1 MTSSLTTIILL
12 LILTVTTTAVPE
24 REYYSMLTALR
35 IRGYHLFANAIT
47 TTDLHYEIINGNNF
61 TFFAP
66 VDSALYALDMIMSAR
81 DYTTALRFHGVPF
94 RLSLQDMRQLPYGEN
109 RFETLV
115 KGHEI
120 RIVNRLLPVNVP
132 ITVEGVEIA
141 FPGLFYDTHLAVH
154 GLEGIMDFRSL
165 TDVVNA
171 TREVDAPHA
180 PEPGGDRH
188 DFESIGVNT
197 TNEHAREAHA
207 PSPVE
212 VPVVESIS
220 PSRPSSIVSGIV
232 SGRSPLSSPP
242 DVSPAN
248 RVLVPV
254 SPRYRAPETY
264 SESVIQPREARDER
278 ISETYQAREE
288 HALSPTKSEKT
299 SETFQAREEHGP
311 SPTNSFSVSDS
322 LRDTRAR
329 EEHASA
335 VTSQMMSRT
344 IVQPVSLATTTSFG
358 DNDEADEFTT
368 QVDKIIDCP
377 VADEDDDAIDGEPL
391 QIANIRRGDVYMRE
405 LYAPINMT
413 CEQ

>member
-1 MTSSLTTIILL
+1 MTSSLTTTLTTIIL

-248 RVLVPV
+248 RVSVPV

-264 SESVIQPREARDER
+264 SESVIQPRDER
-278 ISETYQAREE
+278 ISETFQAREE

-311 SPTNSFSVSDS
+311 SPTNSFSV
-322 LRDTRAR
+322 RDFEMPIECSSSPHQLIIRC
-329 EEHASA
+329 
-335 VTSQMMSRT
+335 TSQ
-344 IVQPVSLATTTSFG
+344 V
-358 DNDEADEFTT
+358 D
-368 QVDKIIDCP
+368 DKIIDCP
-377 VADEDDDAIDGEPL
+377 VADEDDDVIDYTYLKEALVEGSRPFPASL
-391 QIANIRRGDVYMRE
+391 KYFGIATIRKEVENAD
-405 LYAPINMT
+405 LKL
-413 CEQ
+413 

>member
-1 MTSSLTTIILL
+1 MTSSLTTSLTAILL

-35 IRGYHLFANAIT
+35 LRGYHLFANAIT
-47 TTDLHYEIINGNNF
+47 TTDLHYDIIHGENF

-66 VDSALYALDMIMSAR
+66 VDNALYALDMIMSAR
-81 DYTTALRFHGVPF
+81 DYTTALRLHGVPY
-94 RLSLQDMRQLPYGEN
+94 RLSLQEMRQLPYGEN

-120 RIVNRLLPVNVP
+120 RIVNSPVPVNVP

-154 GLEGIMDFRSL
+154 GLEGIIDFRSL
-165 TDVVNA
+165 TDAVNA
-171 TREVDAPHA
+171 SSEAHA
-180 PEPGGDRH
+180 PESGADR
-188 DFESIGVNT
+188 DYFESSGVNST
-197 TNEHAREAHA
+197 SEHARDAHA
-207 PSPVE
+207 PSPVA

-220 PSRPSSIVSGIV
+220 PSRPSSIVSGYV
-232 SGRSPLSSPP
+232 SGRSPLSAPP

-248 RVLVPV
+248 RVSVPV
-254 SPRYRAPETY
+254 SPRYHAPETK
-264 SESVIQPREARDER
+264 SESVTQPREV
-278 ISETYQAREE
+278 
-288 HALSPTKSEKT
+288 HASSPTT
-299 SETFQAREEHGP
+299 SDTFQARDEHAP
-311 SPTNSFSVSDS
+311 SPTNSFTISDS
-322 LRDTRAR
+322 LRDTRPR
-329 EEHASA
+329 EDHSSA
-335 VTSQMMSRT
+335 VTSQMISRT
-344 IVQPVSLATTTSFG
+344 IVQPVSLATATSFG

-368 QVDKIIDCP
+368 QVDDKRIDCP
-377 VADEDDDAIDGEPL
+377 VADEDDDVIDGEPL